1 MTQEKRAE
9 FWKYYYSLAWAD
21 QYYLDQTNEEIHR
34 RLAEHNTELAQVAAA
49 STKPDDS
56 AAVIPIA
63 IQV

>member
-9 FWKYYYSLAWAD
+9 FWKYYYSGAWAD
-21 QYYLDQTNEEIHR
+21 QHYLDQTNEIDR
-34 RLAEHNTELAQVAAA
+34 RLAEYNEEVLQAVAANPE
-49 STKPDDS
+49 PDYS